1 MRAILRRR
9 GTYSLSLSLTLSIS
23 ISLRQNARGGRP
35 LQAGRPRASRAASP
49 IIIRSDRYCGDPSSS
64 SSSSSSSSQ
73 SQSAADGSRYC
84 PNISVCSFAGMSFT
98 MLYGEK
104 STADGVRCASGE
116 RGDAPLLI
124 SSSPMASGGGTTAAP
139 ASALWRALALN
150 GELLEEFDPQ
160 DGAGP
165 QTVVVRECAF
175 RFTGYAASRLS
186 PALDKIKP
194 IRLDEELNVLLDDF
208 D

>member
-1 MRAILRRR
+1 MDAGRDQPLPLVERLRAAEERR
-9 GTYSLSLSLTLSIS
+9 GGEEAGEGAHAAACDASAQQLEVDYEGVPLERCPTPPADAKS
-23 ISLRQNARGGRP
+23 RPGGAP
-35 LQAGRPRASRAASP
+35 IQLGWISRARHP
-49 IIIRSDRYCGDPSSS
+49 
-64 SSSSSSSSQ
+64 
-73 SQSAADGSRYC
+73 
-84 PNISVCSFAGMSFT
+84 
-98 MLYGEK
+98 
-104 STADGVRCASGE
+104 VRLVVLDYEGNEIDMVTLARFDDYRAFNTHE
-116 RGDAPLLI
+116 RVV
-124 SSSPMASGGGTTAAP
+124 
-139 ASALWRALALN
+139 WRALALN

-175 RFTGYAASRLS
+175 RFTGYAASRLY